1 MSSEKDITKEQILD
15 LEKQLLNRQFE
26 DLEISIEKLNDKNF
40 NQPSVK
46 IIYATSKSIKESRT
60 LKDKKIAFKIFV
72 DLYKLNENYKQGL
85 YNACVLCF
93 EIKEYSELLYLIK
106 KFINKNEYDKK
117 VYEALYKIYA
127 VLGDVENA
135 VIHLKKIVE
144 LEPNNLRAWS
154 SLIFCLNYLEDYNQ
168 KEYIDYAKNFS
179 ENIEIY
185 DEEKKSKIS
194 FIRRKKIRIGLLT
207 PYFNGNSIGGFLK
220 GFLKNIDKNIFEI
233 VAFNLS
239 ISDLETNDLRLYFDE
254 WYYLNDLSNLD
265 MINFIRDKNINILID
280 LVGHGP
286 GNKLCVL
293 KNRVAPVQISW
304 LGYCNSSGLKEIDY
318 IVADY
323 NLIKP
328 EEKNLYSEK
337 ILYLPQ
343 IWNSHEEMSEK
354 LTVNDLPFYKNNYF
368 TFGSFNNFKKI
379 SRGVIDVWSEIIK
392 ETEAKLILKSSMHN
406 DLNLQNNLLIKFPK
420 KLVRDEKIIILNGQR
435 DSLNHLKMYNEIDL
449 GLDTFPYN
457 GVTTSFEAAWMGV
470 PTLTILGNNFV
481 SRTGES
487 INKNLG
493 LNNFIATNKD
503 DYIKK
508 AIDFSNRTT
517 MLRGLR
523 KNLRKKSKDSPLF
536 KNKEFTK
543 NFSEQLKKVWEKK
556 LTDAI

>member
-1 MSSEKDITKEQILD
+1 MNSEKNITKEQILD

-40 NQPSVK
+40 NQPAVK
-46 IIYATSKSIKESRT
+46 VIYATSKSMKENRT

-72 DLYKLNENYKQGL
+72 DLYKLNEKYKQGL

-93 EIKEYSELLYLIK
+93 EIKEYSELLHLIK

-117 VYEALYKIYA
+117 VYEPLYKIYA

-135 VIHLKKIVE
+135 VIHLKKIVK

-154 SLIFCLNYLEDYNQ
+154 NLIFCLNYLEDCNQ

-185 DEEKKSKIS
+185 DKEKKSKIS
-194 FIRRKKIRIGLLT
+194 FIKNKKIRIGLLT

-239 ISDLETNDLRLYFDE
+239 ISELETNDLRLYFDE
-254 WYYLNDLSNLD
+254 WYHLNDLSNLD

-286 GNKLCVL
+286 GNKLSVL

-328 EEKNLYSEK
+328 EEKNLYTEK
-337 ILYLPQ
+337 ILYLHQ

-354 LTVNDLPFYKNNYF
+354 LAVNDLPFYKNNYF

-420 KLVRDEKIIILNGQR
+420 KLVQDEKIIILNGQR
-435 DSLNHLKMYNEIDL
+435 NNLDHLKMYNEIDL

-508 AIDFSNRTT
+508 AIDFSNRTA
-517 MLRGLR
+517 MLRSLR
-523 KNLRKKSKDSPLF
+523 KSLREKSKDSPLF
-536 KNKEFTK
+536 KNKEFTE
-543 NFSEQLKKVWEKK
+543 NFSEQLKKIWEKK
-556 LTDAI
+556 LTGVI

>member
-286 GNKLCVL
+286 GNKLSVL

>member
-1 MSSEKDITKEQILD
+1 MSSEKNITKKQILD

-46 IIYATSKSIKESRT
+46 VIYATSKSMKENST

-93 EIKEYSELLYLIK
+93 EIKEYSELLHLIK

-117 VYEALYKIYA
+117 IYEALYKIYA

-135 VIHLKKIVE
+135 VRHLKKIVE

-185 DEEKKSKIS
+185 EEEKKNKIS
-194 FIRRKKIRIGLLT
+194 FIRSKKIKIGLLT
-207 PYFNGNSIGGFLK
+207 PYFSGNSIGGFLK

-233 VAFNLS
+233 IAFNLN
-239 ISDLETNDLRLYFDE
+239 ISELETNDLRLYFDE
-254 WYYLNDLSNLD
+254 WYHLNDLSNLD

-286 GNKLCVL
+286 GNKLSVL

-435 DSLNHLKMYNEIDL
+435 NRLDHLKMYNEIDL

-508 AIDFSNRTT
+508 AIDFSNKTT

-536 KNKEFTK
+536 KNKEFTE

-556 LTDAI
+556 LTGVI